1 MPQNLRQWRLLIHDL
16 ILSYLDWVSTSGE
29 TMPKRWLFREV
40 VVYMGVLGG
49 GGGLGEGECYSS
61 VGSYGC
67 RSLQVYGED
76 VG

>member
-1 MPQNLRQWRLLIHDL
+1 
-16 ILSYLDWVSTSGE
+16 
-29 TMPKRWLFREV
+29 MPKRWLFREV
-40 VVYMGVLGG
+40 VVYMGVQGG
-49 GGGLGEGECYSS
+49 GRAGGGECYSS